1 MYNNMSVSPSRHL
14 TTSLPPC
21 RGHKPLAADYRTGNI
36 AAAAAAAADANIA
49 PAQIANSRRLAFE
62 TPSFVGVG
70 LHRRPGGRNHISENH
85 QRKSQFLMHHV
96 AVGGVVV
103 VDAAAAG
110 LMESRHS

>member
-70 LHRRPGGRNHISENH
+70 D
-85 QRKSQFLMHHV
+85 RKS
-96 AVGGVVV
+96 VV
-103 VDAAAAG
+103 
-110 LMESRHS
+110 